1 MSYSQTQLKVRRSV
15 RLLEKQITRRPNKY
29 QKPHAFAKKQKPRN
43 SLNTIRPVSFQKI
56 VHQVSFSKQ
65 EYFSSLLLAL
75 KFIKALNPV
84 DNTQLAGKSV
94 HLRRRPMYENAKT
107 IIFDLDETL
116 VHCCEDPKSASQA
129 LNISLPSGEKLEI
142 GINIRP
148 YVKECL
154 TTLSKKFEIVVF
166 TASHKCYA
174 DVVLD
179 FLDPTNELIHHRLY
193 RENCVIVDGVYIKD
207 LRVITNR
214 ALENMVLIDN
224 SAYCF
229 AYQLENGVP
238 IVSWYND
245 NEDTELMELT
255 HYLSSIE
262 TAKDVRTCNRDT
274 FHLDQ
279 LSKNPDLFLTKL

>member
-1 MSYSQTQLKVRRSV
+1 M
-15 RLLEKQITRRPNKY
+15 
-29 QKPHAFAKKQKPRN
+29 
-43 SLNTIRPVSFQKI
+43 
-56 VHQVSFSKQ
+56 
-65 EYFSSLLLAL
+65 
-75 KFIKALNPV
+75 
-84 DNTQLAGKSV
+84 
-94 HLRRRPMYENAKT
+94 
-107 IIFDLDETL
+107 
-116 VHCCEDPKSASQA
+116 
-129 LNISLPSGEKLEI
+129 
-142 GINIRP
+142 
-148 YVKECL
+148 
-154 TTLSKKFEIVVF
+154 
-166 TASHKCYA
+166 
-174 DVVLD
+174 
-179 FLDPTNELIHHRLY
+179 
-193 RENCVIVDGVYIKD
+193 IVDGVYIKD